1 MNDITLIYQQIADM
15 IADLSS
21 IDLEQINPDS
31 ILDEELFLTD
41 LDLQTIAQQIH
52 RQWPDVKLSLADLSE
67 ADTVQDLVGLVVD
80 ELELG

>member
-1 MNDITLIYQQIADM
+1 MIDITLIYQQIADM
-15 IADLSS
+15 IAELSS

-41 LDLQTIAQQIH
+41 ADLQTIAQQIH
-52 RQWPDVKLSLADLSE
+52 RQWPDVKLTLADLGE
-67 ADTVQDLVGLVVD
+67 ADTVQDLVSLVVD

>member
-1 MNDITLIYQQIADM
+1 MIDITLVYQQIAAI
-15 IADLSS
+15 IAELSS

-41 LDLQTIAQQIH
+41 ADLQSVAQQIH
-52 RQWPDVKLSLADLSE
+52 QAWPDVKLSLNDLNE

>member
-1 MNDITLIYQQIADM
+1 MTDITLIYQQIATM
-15 IADLSS
+15 IAELSS

-41 LDLQTIAQQIH
+41 VDLQTIAQQIH
-52 RQWPDVKLSLADLSE
+52 REWPDVKLSMADLSE
-67 ADTVQDLVGLVVD
+67 AETVHDLVSLVVD

>member
-67 ADTVQDLVGLVVD
+67 ADTVQDLVSLVVD

>member
-52 RQWPDVKLSLADLSE
+52 RQWSDVKLSLADLSE
-67 ADTVQDLVGLVVD
+67 ADTVQDLVSLVVD

>member
-21 IDLEQINPDS
+21 IDLEQISPDS

-67 ADTVQDLVGLVVD
+67 ADTVQDLVSLVVD

>member
-1 MNDITLIYQQIADM
+1 MIDITLVYQQIAAM
-15 IADLSS
+15 IAELSS

-41 LDLQTIAQQIH
+41 ADLQSVAQQIH
-52 RQWPDVKLSLADLSE
+52 QAWPDVKLSLNDLNE